1 MLSGQWI
8 SLAISARLFK
18 IFLMGNFYLFAAA
31 AAAVWIRQLFSRF
44 PAYMYDTQRR
54 RLERSHLFD
63 WFAFSIAAA
72 AAALLPLNGRD
83 EKKRKCWRF

>member
-31 AAAVWIRQLFSRF
+31 AVCEFGSFSPDFRLICTIRRDVDWNDPICLTDLPF
-44 PAYMYDTQRR
+44 P
-54 RLERSHLFD
+54 
-63 WFAFSIAAA
+63 
-72 AAALLPLNGRD
+72 LLLLLLHCCR
-83 EKKRKCWRF
+83 